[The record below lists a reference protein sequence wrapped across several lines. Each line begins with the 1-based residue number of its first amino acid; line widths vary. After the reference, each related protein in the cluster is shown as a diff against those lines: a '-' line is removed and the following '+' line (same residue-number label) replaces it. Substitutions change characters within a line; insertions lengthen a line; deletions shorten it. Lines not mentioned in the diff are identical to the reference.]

1 MFIVTYCHV
10 FGWMYVHIPTF
21 GGSIYVVLGLD
32 YPMTS
37 HLSNIKHYSTPPFYG
52 PTYLPS
58 FSKPCFMPGV
68 RCGLYN
74 HDLPMNHHGTSW
86 NAHECPIN
94 HHIFPLISYESP
106 YIPIVFPFITIYFHR
121 FPMNHHIFPFISHE
135 SPYNPMIFPLIS
147 TISPYI
153 PMIFDHSSP
162 SIPMEISSSGG
173 SGCGEAWIFTVLV
186 ILLDPML
193 GPDLSWVE
201 SHDEL
206 DSLNRIHMD
215 SLESWDYTHRSWII
229 SQWIIMIIPIP
240 SILRIMIIIDTW
252 CTSIAWIIL
261 WNIIWFNPIPSIY
274 TKKHPHYAWSQ

>member
-68 RCGLYN
+68 ERCGLYN

-106 YIPIVFPFITIYFHR
+106 QYLHIFPWFLTIH
-121 FPMNHHIFPFISHE
+121 HHIFPWK
-135 SPYNPMIFPLIS
+135 FPPTKHLGA
-147 TISPYI
+147 P
-153 PMIFDHSSP
+153 D
-162 SIPMEISSSGG
+162 G
-173 SGCGEAWIFTVLV
+173 SVCGEAWIFTVLV

-206 DSLNRIHMD
+206 DTLGF
-215 SLESWDYTHRSWII
+215 T
-229 SQWIIMIIPIP
+229 IIMGLYP
-240 SILRIMIIIDTW
+240 
-252 CTSIAWIIL
+252 
-261 WNIIWFNPIPSIY
+261 
-274 TKKHPHYAWSQ
+274 